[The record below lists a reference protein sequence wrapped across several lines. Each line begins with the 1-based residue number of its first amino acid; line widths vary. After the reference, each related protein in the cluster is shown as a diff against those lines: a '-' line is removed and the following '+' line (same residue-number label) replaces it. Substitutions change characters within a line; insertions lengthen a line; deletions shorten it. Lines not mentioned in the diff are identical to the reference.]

1 MNLSLIKSQIKELV
15 KRPFLL
21 GMTILFSIV
30 VTALPSHAHWADL
43 AVGEISIEAQSAK
56 LILTIPT
63 QLVEFADRDQDGKL
77 TVNEVSENN
86 LELKEFFT
94 ERLHFVNQKAES
106 GELEITAVDQ
116 VENPVGAP
124 ETTHSTLNL
133 NYRWQQPLEDLSLR
147 YDLFI
152 PGVSTARCLINISH
166 EGRLQSL
173 VLTPLDQNI
182 SLMQRPLLQQIN
194 SFLILGVE
202 HILTGYDHIL
212 FLISLLLV
220 SNNLK
225 YLLKIVTAF
234 TISHSITLSLATLNI
249 FTLPA
254 QLVESAI
261 ALSIVYV
268 ALENTW
274 RREFRHRW
282 MLTFA
287 FGLIHGMG
295 FAGILQEFSL
305 SKTNLAISLVSFN
318 LGVELGQ
325 IGIITACFLT
335 ASQLAKIP
343 LLRQWQPKTIVWGSL
358 AIAAVGSIWFVQRA
372 FLGL

>member
-1 MNLSLIKSQIKELV
+1 MNIYSIYKQIKELS
-15 KRPFLL
+15 KRPLIL
-21 GMTILFSIV
+21 GMTILFVIV
-30 VTALPSHAHWADL
+30 ITALPSHAHWADL
-43 AVGEISIEAQSAK
+43 AVGEIKVESQSAK
-56 LILTIPT
+56 LVLTIPT
-63 QLVEFADRDQDGKL
+63 QLVGFADRDRDGKL
-77 TVNEVSENN
+77 NTSEVADNN
-86 LELKEFFT
+86 IKLKEFFT
-94 ERLHFVNQKAES
+94 ERLHFANQKAET
-106 GELEITAVDQ
+106 GELEITAATEIQ
-116 VENPVGAP
+116 NPVGVP
-124 ETTHSTLNL
+124 GNTHSTLNL
-133 NYRWQQPLEDLSLR
+133 NYRWQEPLEDLNLR
-147 YDLFI
+147 YDLFL
-152 PGVSTARCLINISH
+152 PGVSTARCLINVSH
-166 EGRLQSL
+166 NGRVQSL
-173 VLTPLDQNI
+173 VLTPLDRNI
-182 SLMQRPLLQQIN
+182 SLIQRPLLQQITG
-194 SFLILGVE
+194 FLILGIE

-220 SNNLK
+220 SNNLR

-254 QLVESAI
+254 QFVESAI

-268 ALENTW
+268 ALENIW

-305 SKTNLAISLVSFN
+305 SKTNLAVSLVSFN

-325 IGIITACFLT
+325 IGIITACFLAAT
-335 ASQLAKIP
+335 QLAKIP
-343 LLRQWQPKTIVWGSL
+343 LFQKWQPKTIVWGSL
-358 AIAAVGSIWFVQRA
+358 AIAAVSSVWFIQRA